1 MKSTGKIITAWK
13 QESKSGAFSM
23 MSARPAFTHQK
34 SQICSPFYSHTTPI
48 CYFVIARATIW
59 RIQGQTIPSY
69 IFKVIQNIWQ
79 FWPGRGPF
87 CQFLILL
94 ARFGNFESLRT
105 LTTFGKLWPSV
116 GNFGQILP
124 SFAFFDK
131 NWLKLVTFVVALLLQ
146 PFIIFTPN
154 TRICIF
160 CCLFYYC
167 VAFFILL
174 PFYTSNNLYL
184 LFCCPGFLWQPPLWH
199 CLCMLLTCEKKFQ
212 NSYSASDINMESQ
225 LYL

>member
-13 QESKSGAFSM
+13 QERKSGAFNFSM

-116 GNFGQILP
+116 GNFGQI
-124 SFAFFDK
+124 FGK
-131 NWLKLVTFVVALLLQ
+131 IWLKLVTFVVALLLQ
-146 PFIIFTPN
+146 PFSIFTPN
-154 TRICIF
+154 TRICTF
-160 CCLFYYC
+160 CCLFII
-167 VAFFILL
+167 V
-174 PFYTSNNLYL
+174 L
-184 LFCCPGFLWQPPLWH
+184 LFSFCCLFTPPT
-199 CLCMLLTCEKKFQ
+199 TCICYFVARV
-212 NSYSASDINMESQ
+212 SSDSR
-225 LYL
+225 LSDTVCVCF

>member
-1 MKSTGKIITAWK
+1 MISFDWSPLEKLSQPGSKK
-13 QESKSGAFSM
+13 DKSGAFSM

-124 SFAFFDK
+124 SFAFFF
-131 NWLKLVTFVVALLLQ
+131 LA
-146 PFIIFTPN
+146 
-154 TRICIF
+154 RI
-160 CCLFYYC
+160 
-167 VAFFILL
+167 
-174 PFYTSNNLYL
+174 
-184 LFCCPGFLWQPPLWH
+184 G
-199 CLCMLLTCEKKFQ
+199 
-212 NSYSASDINMESQ
+212 
-225 LYL
+225 